1 MNDTSGHALQSL
13 RHRFLAM
20 TWHAFLARI
29 SSPLWNPIVPA
40 PPPLQAHP
48 GGAGRNPP
56 TVRPDREAIRAV
68 LSRYA
73 AVLEIPMSLHTT
85 LNRYSRPAGADAVHL
100 HTFALPTPPILF
112 GAWARVSLID
122 LPLAHGI
129 PLKPDAHRAL
139 APGTQLGRGSPI
151 LDGDGHTV
159 GEYVGANLYCLFDL
173 LSQDPAWIPILL
185 RRHLD
190 LGIPYLL
197 PRLVAER
204 GVSANRVME
213 GLRLLRDETE
223 ALVGACRADLR
234 QASRGAYV
242 RACHERVAEEIR
254 FLHAE
259 IAFLE
264 DGVEEM
270 ARRTTADTRRLREG
284 YRRLR
289 TLQGRTDGSESSGG
303 ELERLQALPG
313 VRQAGVQDG
322 RISLTTAPILVE
334 HEGRQYRLGRFQ
346 VDLNFNGDVRIR
358 NLTNRMGAYDHPHI
372 HQGRPC
378 LGPIREGIAKL
389 LGEFQFVAAAE
400 VLIDFLHTV
409 NPADWRLPVLR
420 WPEAVGEA
428 DHGVLATT

>member
-1 MNDTSGHALQSL
+1 
-13 RHRFLAM
+13 M
-20 TWHAFLARI
+20 TWHAFLGRL
-29 SSPLWNPIVPA
+29 SFPLWDPVVPV
-40 PPPLQAHP
+40 PPPLQVHP
-48 GGAGRNPP
+48 GGAARGGSP
-56 TVRPDREAIRAV
+56 TAGPDREAIRAV

-73 AVLEIPMSLHTT
+73 AVLNIPISFHTA

-100 HTFALPTPPILF
+100 HPFALPTPPMLF
-112 GAWARVSLID
+112 GAWARVSLVD

-129 PLKPDAHRAL
+129 PLKPEAQRAL

-159 GEYVGANLYCLFDL
+159 GEYLGANLYCLFDL
-173 LSQDPAWIPILL
+173 LSQDPAWIPMLL

-190 LGIPYLL
+190 LGIPYLV
-197 PRLVAER
+197 PKLVAGR
-204 GVSANRVME
+204 GVSAERVMK
-213 GLRLLRDETE
+213 GMRLLQDETE
-223 ALVGACRADLR
+223 ALVGTCRADLR
-234 QASRGAYV
+234 QASREAYV

-270 ARRTTADTRRLREG
+270 ARRTTTDTRRLREG

-289 TLQGRTDGSESSGG
+289 TLQGRTDGAESSGG

-313 VRQAGVQDG
+313 VCQAGVQDG
-322 RISLTTAPILVE
+322 RISLTTAPVLVE
-334 HEGRQYRLGRFQ
+334 HEGRHYHLGRFQ

-358 NLTNRMGAYDHPHI
+358 NLTNPVGTHDHPHI
-372 HQGRPC
+372 HRTRPC

-409 NPADWRLPVLR
+409 NPADWRLPVRR

-428 DHGVLATT
+428 DRGVLATT

>member
-1 MNDTSGHALQSL
+1 LQSL
-13 RHRFLAM
+13 RHRFLTA
-20 TWHAFLARI
+20 TWHALLTRASF
-29 SSPLWNPIVPA
+29 PPWDPVVPA
-40 PPPLQAHP
+40 PPPIQVHP
-48 GGAGRNPP
+48 SGDGGNPP
-56 TVRPDREAIRAV
+56 TTHPDREAIRAV

-73 AVLEIPMSLHTT
+73 AILEIPMNFHTA
-85 LNRYSRPAGADAVHL
+85 LNRYSPPVGWDAVHL
-100 HTFALPTPPILF
+100 HTFALPTPPILL

-129 PLKPDAHRAL
+129 PLKLDAHRAL

-151 LDGDGHTV
+151 LDGDGHAV
-159 GEYVGANLYCLFDL
+159 GEYLGANLYCLFDL
-173 LSQDPAWIPILL
+173 LSQEPAWIPLLL

-204 GVSANRVME
+204 GMSAERLTD

-223 ALVGACRADLR
+223 GLERECRVALC
-234 QASRGAYV
+234 QASREAYV

-270 ARRTTADTRRLREG
+270 ARRVTADTRHLREG
-284 YRRLR
+284 YRRLCA
-289 TLQGRTDGSESSGG
+289 LQGRTESAESGG
-303 ELERLQALPG
+303 GDLERLQALPG

-322 RISLTTAPILVE
+322 CLSLTTAPILVE
-334 HEGRQYRLGRFQ
+334 HQGRYYRLGRFQ
-346 VDLNFNGDVRIR
+346 VDLHFNGDVRIR
-358 NLTNRMGAYDHPHI
+358 NLTQRMGAFDHPHI
-372 HQGRPC
+372 REGRPC
-378 LGPIREGIAKL
+378 LGGAREGIAKL

-400 VLIDFLHTV
+400 VLMDFLHTV
-409 NPADWRLPVLR
+409 NPANWRLPVLR
-420 WPEAVGEA
+420 WPEAGREA
-428 DHGVLATT
+428 DRGVLATT

>member
-1 MNDTSGHALQSL
+1 
-13 RHRFLAM
+13 
-20 TWHAFLARI
+20 
-29 SSPLWNPIVPA
+29 
-40 PPPLQAHP
+40 
-48 GGAGRNPP
+48 
-56 TVRPDREAIRAV
+56 
-68 LSRYA
+68 
-73 AVLEIPMSLHTT
+73 
-85 LNRYSRPAGADAVHL
+85 
-100 HTFALPTPPILF
+100 
-112 GAWARVSLID
+112 
-122 LPLAHGI
+122 
-129 PLKPDAHRAL
+129 
-139 APGTQLGRGSPI
+139 
-151 LDGDGHTV
+151 
-159 GEYVGANLYCLFDL
+159 
-173 LSQDPAWIPILL
+173 
-185 RRHLD
+185 
-190 LGIPYLL
+190 
-197 PRLVAER
+197 
-204 GVSANRVME
+204 ME
-213 GLRLLRDETE
+213 GLRLLQDETE

-234 QASRGAYV
+234 QASREAYV

-289 TLQGRTDGSESSGG
+289 TLQGRTDGSESNGG

-334 HEGRQYRLGRFQ
+334 HEGRHYRLGRFQ

-420 WPEAVGEA
+420 WPDAVGEA

>member
-1 MNDTSGHALQSL
+1 MQSL
-13 RHRFLAM
+13 RHRFLTG
-20 TWHAFLARI
+20 TWHALLTRASF
-29 SSPLWNPIVPA
+29 PLWDPVVPA
-40 PPPLQAHP
+40 PPPIQVHP
-48 GGAGRNPP
+48 SEDGGNPP
-56 TVRPDREAIRAV
+56 TTHPDREPIRAV

-73 AVLEIPMSLHTT
+73 AVLEIPMSFHAA
-85 LNRYSRPAGADAVHL
+85 LNRYSPPAGWDAVHL
-100 HTFALPTPPILF
+100 HTFALPTPPILL
-112 GAWARVSLID
+112 GAWARVSLIE
-122 LPLAHGI
+122 LPLAHSI
-129 PLKPDAHRAL
+129 PLKLDAHRAL

-151 LDGDGHTV
+151 LDGDGHAV
-159 GEYVGANLYCLFDL
+159 GEYLGANLYCLFDL
-173 LSQDPAWIPILL
+173 LSQEPAWIPLLL

-204 GVSANRVME
+204 GMLAERLTE

-223 ALVGACRADLR
+223 GLARECRADLC
-234 QASRGAYV
+234 QASREAYV

-270 ARRTTADTRRLREG
+270 ARRVTADTRHLREG
-284 YRRLR
+284 YRRLYA
-289 TLQGRTDGSESSGG
+289 LQGRTDSAESGG
-303 ELERLQALPG
+303 GDLERLQALPG

-322 RISLTTAPILVE
+322 CLSLTTAPILVE
-334 HEGRQYRLGRFQ
+334 HEGRYYRLGRFQ
-346 VDLNFNGDVRIR
+346 VDMHFNGDVRIR
-358 NLTNRMGAYDHPHI
+358 NLTQRMGAFDHPHI

-378 LGPIREGIAKL
+378 LGGAREGIAKL

-400 VLIDFLHTV
+400 VLMDFLNTV

-420 WPEAVGEA
+420 WPEAGREA
-428 DHGVLATT
+428 DRGVLATT